1 MVAKETINDETED
14 IQATNE
20 DDNLQILQIFC
31 LRFQDFQITNILPS
45 GYQISGFSDCDQAHV
60 KAWLESDND
69 PGYQIM
75 DDSDILNHV
84 QKSQDFMQYDN
95 EDEELE
101 GMKNKN
107 KDVQGN

>member
-1 MVAKETINDETED
+1 MDDSD
-14 IQATNE
+14 ILNHVQTS
-20 DDNLQILQIFC
+20 
-31 LRFQDFQITNILPS
+31 QDI
-45 GYQISGFSDCDQAHV
+45 
-60 KAWLESDND
+60 KND

-84 QKSQDFMQYDN
+84 QTSQDIMQYDN

-101 GMKNKN
+101 GMATGWTGMTNKK